1 MSPSTAGRGGAI
13 VAASEGSRPMRR
25 FTVEQARERFGDLV
39 DEIRLG
45 VPFGEG
51 DDGSFFIEQDGR
63 PVGLVLAREGLLQV
77 FNQQEEL
84 VKDAVAKG
92 VADLEAGRCV
102 ELATDRDWDEFVEG
116 IKRRGREQLAREGNA
131 CPDAAE

>member
-1 MSPSTAGRGGAI
+1 
-13 VAASEGSRPMRR
+13 MRR

-77 FNQQEEL
+77 FDQQEEL